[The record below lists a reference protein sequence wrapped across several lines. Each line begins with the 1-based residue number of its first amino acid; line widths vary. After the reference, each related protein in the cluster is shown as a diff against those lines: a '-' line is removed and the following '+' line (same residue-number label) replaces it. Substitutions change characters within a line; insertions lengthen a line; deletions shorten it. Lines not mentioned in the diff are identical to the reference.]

1 MYDDNNVTYRLGI
14 NWFDI
19 LVKIILLIV
28 FVVILLVLFPKADLD
43 VFYDSIYTNNINTMK
58 EAAKSYYTVD
68 RLPSTVGESTS
79 MSLKEMVDNHMLIRF
94 KDKDEKYCDE
104 TTSGV
109 EVSKTSEDSYV
120 LKVTLNCGDQKDFI
134 LETIGC
140 TTVCSNGTCTVVTN
154 NGGSSN
160 VADSGTGST
169 NNEDNYGG
177 DVKNPTSVKDV
188 YVTTVTLYQHKR
200 AINSTQTVY
209 TCPEGYIRTGTTCT
223 KGTTGA
229 TIDATP
235 IYGKD
240 VITTTPAK
248 YNDGDYKKVYTSIE
262 KKKTGVDYSCPSG
275 YTLNGAYCIKYVDAT
290 VEYGDT
296 TYTCPTGY
304 TKNGTKC
311 TKTYSATYNS
321 GNTSYSCPNGGT
333 LSGTKCTITQS
344 ASAST
349 TYTCPSGYTKNGTT
363 CTKTYT
369 ATSNTTYSCPNGG
382 TLSGT
387 KCVTS
392 SSSSYN
398 ATAKTTYSC
407 PNGGT
412 LSGTKCVTS
421 SSSSYNA
428 TANKTYGSW
437 YVTGTKYYTSTIS
450 VYTHDTEKVTFDG
463 AVSGAV
469 CGSPCGNKGIWYK
482 YTYYARSVKTT
493 YSCPNGGTL
502 SGTKCV
508 TTSSSS
514 YNATAKTTYSCPN
527 GGTLSGTKCVTSSS
541 SSYNATASTSY
552 TCPNGGTRSGSTCTL
567 TATAT
572 ASTTYTCP
580 SGYTKNGTSCTKTYD
595 ATKNTGNGYY
605 SCPNGGTLSGT
616 TCTITTNATANEG
629 ETTYTCP
636 YGYTK
641 SGKTCYKKIS
651 ADEEPVY
658 EYVCPSGY
666 TKAYENSKY
675 VCYKYTKTN
684 GSYYCEN
691 ADATLDLAN
700 KTCTT
705 ITKGAITG
713 YTCPTGYTQNNDKCT
728 KYTNVVIDATVSTS
742 TYTSYEYTWS
752 EKSYLEGWVPTG
764 ATKTQNKTYN
774 AGQK

>member
-1 MYDDNNVTYRLGI
+1 MYEENNVTYRLGI

-28 FVVILLVLFPKADLD
+28 FVVILVVLFPKADLD

-104 TTSGV
+104 TSSGV
-109 EVSKTSEDSYV
+109 EVTKTSEDSYV

-169 NNEDNYGG
+169 NKEENYGG

-209 TCPEGYIRTGTTCT
+209 TCPEGYLRNGTTCT
-223 KGTTGA
+223 KTTTGA

-235 IYGKD
+235 VYGKD

-248 YNDGDYKKVYTSIE
+248 YNDGDYKKVYTAIE

-290 VEYGDT
+290 VNYGDT

-304 TKNGTKC
+304 TRNGTKC
-311 TKTYSATYNS
+311 TKTYSATYHS
-321 GNTSYSCPNGGT
+321 GSTSYTCPNGGT
-333 LSGTKCTITQS
+333 LNGSKCTITQS
-344 ASAST
+344 ASSST
-349 TYTCPSGYTKNGTT
+349 DYTCPSGYTRNGTS
-363 CTKTYT
+363 CYKVYNAT
-369 ATSNTTYSCPNGG
+369 ANTTYSCPNGG

-387 KCVTS
+387 KCVKS

-398 ATAKTTYSC
+398 ATAKT
-407 PNGGT
+407 
-412 LSGTKCVTS
+412 
-421 SSSSYNA
+421 
-428 TANKTYGSW
+428 TYGSW

-450 VYTHDTEKVTFDG
+450 VYTRDTEKVTFDG

-482 YTYYARSVKTT
+482 YTYYARKASTT
-493 YSCPNGGTL
+493 YSCPNGGTRD
-502 SGTKCV
+502 GNK
-508 TTSSSS
+508 
-514 YNATAKTTYSCPN
+514 
-527 GGTLSGTKCVTSSS
+527 
-541 SSYNATASTSY
+541 
-552 TCPNGGTRSGSTCTL
+552 CTL

-572 ASTTYTCP
+572 QSTTYTCP
-580 SGYTKNGTSCTKTYD
+580 SGYTKNGTTCTKTYN
-595 ATKNTGNGYY
+595 ATASSGNGYY
-605 SCPNGGTLSGT
+605 SCPNGGTLSGS

-629 ETTYTCP
+629 EVTYTCP

-641 SGKTCYKKIS
+641 NGKTCYKKI
-651 ADEEPVY
+651 AATEEPIY

-666 TKAYENSKY
+666 TKAYEGGKY
-675 VCYKYTKTN
+675 VCYIYTKTN
-684 GSYYCEN
+684 GNYYCED
-691 ADATLDLAN
+691 ADAELDLVN

-705 ITKGAITG
+705 VTKGGITG

-728 KYTNVVIDATVSTS
+728 KYSNIVIDATVSTS

-752 EKSYLEGWVPTG
+752 EKSYLEGWVATG
-764 ATKTQNKTYN
+764 ATKTQTKTYN

>member
-1 MYDDNNVTYRLGI
+1 MYEENNVTYRLGI

-28 FVVILLVLFPKADLD
+28 FVVILVVLFPKADLD

-104 TTSGV
+104 TSSGV

-169 NNEDNYGG
+169 NKEENYGG

-209 TCPEGYIRTGTTCT
+209 TCPEGYMRNGTTCT
-223 KGTTGA
+223 KTTTGA

-235 IYGKD
+235 VYGKD

-248 YNDGDYKKVYTSIE
+248 YNDGDYKKVYTAIQ

-290 VEYGDT
+290 VNYGDT

-304 TKNGTKC
+304 TRNGTKC
-311 TKTYSATYNS
+311 TKTYSATYHS
-321 GNTSYSCPNGGT
+321 GSTSYTCPNGGT
-333 LSGTKCTITQS
+333 LNGSKCTITQS
-344 ASAST
+344 ASSST
-349 TYTCPSGYTKNGTT
+349 DYTCPSGYTRNGT
-363 CTKTYT
+363 
-369 ATSNTTYSCPNGG
+369 SCY
-382 TLSGT
+382 
-387 KCVTS
+387 KV
-392 SSSSYN
+392 YN

-428 TANKTYGSW
+428 TAN
-437 YVTGTKYYTSTIS
+437 
-450 VYTHDTEKVTFDG
+450 
-463 AVSGAV
+463 
-469 CGSPCGNKGIWYK
+469 
-482 YTYYARSVKTT
+482 TT
-493 YSCPNGGTL
+493 YSCPNGGTRD
-502 SGTKCV
+502 GNK
-508 TTSSSS
+508 
-514 YNATAKTTYSCPN
+514 
-527 GGTLSGTKCVTSSS
+527 
-541 SSYNATASTSY
+541 
-552 TCPNGGTRSGSTCTL
+552 CTL

-572 ASTTYTCP
+572 QSTTYTCP
-580 SGYTKNGTSCTKTYD
+580 SGYTKNGTTCTKTYN
-595 ATKNTGNGYY
+595 ATASSGNGYY
-605 SCPNGGTLSGT
+605 SCPNGGTLSGS

-629 ETTYTCP
+629 EVTYTCP

-641 SGKTCYKKIS
+641 NGKTCYKKI
-651 ADEEPVY
+651 AATEEPIY

-666 TKAYENSKY
+666 TKAYEGGKY

-684 GSYYCEN
+684 GNYYCED
-691 ADATLDLAN
+691 ADAELDLVN

-705 ITKGAITG
+705 VTKGGITG

-728 KYTNVVIDATVSTS
+728 KYSNIVIDATVSTS

-752 EKSYLEGWVPTG
+752 EKSYLEGWVATG
-764 ATKTQNKTYN
+764 ATKTQTKTYN

>member
-1 MYDDNNVTYRLGI
+1 MYEENNVTYRLGI

-28 FVVILLVLFPKADLD
+28 FVVILVVLFPKADLD

-104 TTSGV
+104 TSSGV

-169 NNEDNYGG
+169 NKEENYGG

-209 TCPEGYIRTGTTCT
+209 TCPEGYMRNGTTCT
-223 KGTTGA
+223 KTTTGA

-235 IYGKD
+235 VYGKD

-248 YNDGDYKKVYTSIE
+248 YNDGDYKKVYTAIQ

-290 VEYGDT
+290 VNYGDT

-304 TKNGTKC
+304 TRNGTKC
-311 TKTYSATYNS
+311 TKTYSATYHS
-321 GNTSYSCPNGGT
+321 GSTSYTCPNGGT
-333 LSGTKCTITQS
+333 LNGSKCTITQS
-344 ASAST
+344 ASSST
-349 TYTCPSGYTKNGTT
+349 DYTCPSGYTRNGT
-363 CTKTYT
+363 
-369 ATSNTTYSCPNGG
+369 SCY
-382 TLSGT
+382 
-387 KCVTS
+387 KV
-392 SSSSYN
+392 YN

-412 LSGTKCVTS
+412 LSGTKCVKS

-428 TANKTYGSW
+428 TAKTTYGSW

-450 VYTHDTEKVTFDG
+450 VYTRDTEKVTFDG

-482 YTYYARSVKTT
+482 YTYYARKAS
-493 YSCPNGGTL
+493 
-502 SGTKCV
+502 
-508 TTSSSS
+508 
-514 YNATAKTTYSCPN
+514 TTYSCPN

-541 SSYNATASTSY
+541 SSYNATANTSY
-552 TCPNGGTRSGSTCTL
+552 SCPNGGTRDGNKCTL

-572 ASTTYTCP
+572 QSTTYTCP
-580 SGYTKNGTSCTKTYD
+580 SGYTKNGTTCTKTYN
-595 ATKNTGNGYY
+595 ATASSGNGYY
-605 SCPNGGTLSGT
+605 SCPNGGTLSGS

-629 ETTYTCP
+629 EVTYTCP

-641 SGKTCYKKIS
+641 NGKTCYKKI
-651 ADEEPVY
+651 AATEEPIY

-666 TKAYENSKY
+666 TKAYEGGKY

-684 GSYYCEN
+684 GNYYCED
-691 ADATLDLAN
+691 ADAELDLVN

-705 ITKGAITG
+705 VTKGGITG

-728 KYTNVVIDATVSTS
+728 KYSNIVIDATVSTS

-752 EKSYLEGWVPTG
+752 EKSYLEGWVATG
-764 ATKTQNKTYN
+764 ATKTQTKTYN